1 MKKLLIIITMIALS
15 FIFSNKGNT
24 EQILNEK
31 LYSTAIPGLYVR
43 KMPSTKAEAIGLI
56 KYNTELTVLEYSQTE
71 ETINGVKAPWI
82 KIKSAD
88 EPFYDGIEGWIFGGF
103 TSKTIPLKNK
113 DLINTDKYDVSTT
126 IKLIDKTFRVYLSP
140 LIGYLIFRGEKNIT
154 DKMFFYIDVPVGGRD
169 SDIEKIDY
177 KSNAL
182 ILTIKHSNEDEEGTM
197 FYSCKIPKES
207 ILDGY
212 NEKVEEPEIKCVL
225 IKKEK

>member
-1 MKKLLIIITMIALS
+1 
-15 FIFSNKGNT
+15 
-24 EQILNEK
+24 
-31 LYSTAIPGLYVR
+31 
-43 KMPSTKAEAIGLI
+43 
-56 KYNTELTVLEYSQTE
+56 
-71 ETINGVKAPWI
+71 
-82 KIKSAD
+82 
-88 EPFYDGIEGWIFGGF
+88 
-103 TSKTIPLKNK
+103 
-113 DLINTDKYDVSTT
+113 
-126 IKLIDKTFRVYLSP
+126 
-140 LIGYLIFRGEKNIT
+140 
-154 DKMFFYIDVPVGGRD
+154 MFFYIDVPVGGRD